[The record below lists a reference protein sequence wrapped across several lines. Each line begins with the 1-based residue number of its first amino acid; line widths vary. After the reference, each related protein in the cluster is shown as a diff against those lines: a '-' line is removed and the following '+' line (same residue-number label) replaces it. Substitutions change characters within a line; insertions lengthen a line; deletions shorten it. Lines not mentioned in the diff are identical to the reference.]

1 MQFELQQKKRLQ
13 TRIHIVR
20 ILTEIGK
27 DLLEIGKYVFFFV
40 ENIRRLDYLK
50 KRDLLLPESA

>member
-27 DLLEIGKYVFFFV
+27 DLLEIGKYVFVFLLKIFV
-40 ENIRRLDYLK
+40 D
-50 KRDLLLPESA
+50 

>member
-1 MQFELQQKKRLQ
+1 MLYSFLNAIIIISIMQFELQQKKRLQ

-27 DLLEIGKYVFFFV
+27 DLLEIGKYVFVFLLKIFV
-40 ENIRRLDYLK
+40 D
-50 KRDLLLPESA
+50 